1 MYQVKRNRVVEDLEL
16 DDNGKKLTIHVDMG
30 VDAILQRYTQAAR
43 VLSAA
48 QQEVRKAPDDETK
61 VEKLGEAI
69 LKLFETIFGTD
80 QTNKILEFYD
90 GAYLEMLTDIAPFIN
105 DVVAP
110 KITEAQQRI
119 AGQYAAI
126 KTRK

>member
-16 DDNGKKLTIHVDMG
+16 DDNGKKLTLHVDMG

-48 QQEVRKAPDDETK
+48 QQEVRKAPDDEAK

-69 LKLFETIFGTD
+69 LKLFETIFGAD
-80 QTNKILEFYD
+80 QTNQILEFYD
-90 GAYLEMLTDIAPFIN
+90 GAYLEMLTDIAPFVN

>member
-1 MYQVKRNRVVEDLEL
+1 MYQVKRNRIVEDLEL
-16 DDNGKKLTIHVDMG
+16 DDNGKKLTLHVDMG
-30 VDAILQRYTQAAR
+30 VDAILQRYTKAAR
-43 VLSAA
+43 VVAAA
-48 QQEVRKAPDDETK
+48 QQEVRNAPDNETK

-69 LKLFETIFGTD
+69 LKLFEVIFGAD
-80 QTNKILEFYD
+80 QTNQILEFYD

>member
-48 QQEVRKAPDDETK
+48 QQEVRKAPDDEAK
-61 VEKLGEAI
+61 IEKLGEAI
-69 LKLFETIFGTD
+69 LKLFETIFGAD
-80 QTNKILEFYD
+80 QTNQILEFYD
-90 GAYLEMLTDIAPFIN
+90 GAHLEMLTDIAPFIN

-126 KTRK
+126 KAKK

>member
-16 DDNGKKLTIHVDMG
+16 DDNGKKLTLHVDMG

-48 QQEVRKAPDDETK
+48 QQEVRKTPDDETK

-69 LKLFETIFGTD
+69 LKLFETIFGAD
-80 QTNKILEFYD
+80 QTNQILEFYD
-90 GAYLEMLTDIAPFIN
+90 GAYLEMLTDIAPFVN

-126 KTRK
+126 KSRK

>member
-16 DDNGKKLTIHVDMG
+16 DDNGKKLTLHVDMG

-48 QQEVRKAPDDETK
+48 QQEVRKAPDDEAK

-69 LKLFETIFGTD
+69 LKLFETIFGAD
-80 QTNKILEFYD
+80 QTNQILEFYD
-90 GAYLEMLTDIAPFIN
+90 GAHLEMLTDIAPFVN

-126 KTRK
+126 KSRK

>member
-48 QQEVRKAPDDETK
+48 QQEVRKAPDDEAK

-69 LKLFETIFGTD
+69 LKLFETIFGAD
-80 QTNKILEFYD
+80 QTNQILDFYD
-90 GAYLEMLTDIAPFIN
+90 GAYLEMLTDIAPFVN

>member
-48 QQEVRKAPDDETK
+48 QQEVRKAPDDEAK

-69 LKLFETIFGTD
+69 LKLFETIFGAD
-80 QTNKILEFYD
+80 QTNQILEFYG
-90 GAYLEMLTDIAPFIN
+90 GAYLEMLTDIAPFVN

-126 KTRK
+126 KSRK

>member
-16 DDNGKKLTIHVDMG
+16 DDNGKKLTLHVDMG

-48 QQEVRKAPDDETK
+48 QQEVRKAPDDEAK

-69 LKLFETIFGTD
+69 LKLFETIFGAD
-80 QTNKILEFYD
+80 QTNQILEFYD
-90 GAYLEMLTDIAPFIN
+90 GAYLEMLTDIAPFVN

-126 KTRK
+126 KAKK

>member
-1 MYQVKRNRVVEDLEL
+1 
-16 DDNGKKLTIHVDMG
+16 
-30 VDAILQRYTQAAR
+30 
-43 VLSAA
+43 
-48 QQEVRKAPDDETK
+48 
-61 VEKLGEAI
+61 
-69 LKLFETIFGTD
+69 
-80 QTNKILEFYD
+80 
-90 GAYLEMLTDIAPFIN
+90 MLTDIAPFIN